1 MILNHTDPSIKT
13 ASEEDILLTENHF
26 SHQEVTIYSNKYIIT
41 EKPTTDFSDYVYA
54 SLIRQYATL
63 LICVLGIFGNCLCM
77 LVLFQK
83 HNRRISCY
91 LYFGFIAIADNI
103 FLMNGG
109 WYQSMVDFFQEEI
122 NDSACRLTNSLW
134 FGSSFASAY
143 ILFFATLDR

>member
-1 MILNHTDPSIKT
+1 MNLNHTDPSFTT
-13 ASEEDILLTENHF
+13 ASEEGILLTENHF
-26 SHQEVTIYSNKYIIT
+26 SHQEVTIYSNKYTIT
-41 EKPTTDFSDYVYA
+41 EKTTKDFSEYVYA

-109 WYQSMVDFFQEEI
+109 WYQSMVDFFQEKI

>member
-1 MILNHTDPSIKT
+1 MILNNTDSSITKIP
-13 ASEEDILLTENHF
+13 EEIILLTENNF

-41 EKPTTDFSDYVYA
+41 EQHIEDFSEYMYA
-54 SLIRQYATL
+54 SLIRQYASL

-83 HNRRISCY
+83 HNREISCY

-103 FLMNGG
+103 FLINGG
-109 WYQSMVDFFQEEI
+109 WYQSMVDFFQEKI
-122 NDSACRLTNSLW
+122 NDLACRLTNSLW